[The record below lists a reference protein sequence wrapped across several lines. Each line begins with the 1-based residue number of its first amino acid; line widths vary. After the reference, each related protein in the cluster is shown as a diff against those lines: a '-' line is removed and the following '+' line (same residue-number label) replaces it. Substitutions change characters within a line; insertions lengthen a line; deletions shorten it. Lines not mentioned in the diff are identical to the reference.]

1 MTQNIW
7 KELTPG
13 IYTNLVP
20 VKMLST
26 GTIYPPYD
34 CTVKKDQMPLFEEVT
49 PNEE

>member
-1 MTQNIW
+1 MEQIW
-7 KELTPG
+7 KEINNG

-34 CTVKKDQMPLFEEVT
+34 CTVKHDQKGLFETVE
-49 PNEE
+49 PNE